1 MAALNEVFENFSN
14 QNEQMEPEHEHSHA
28 HSHEHS
34 PEINEQNMD
43 MSVNDEVMND
53 SNLVNENDLNQNMDM
68 DIQDEMN
75 DNIEND
81 EIEVPDDENIES
93 FDSNIVDSEIKEVNQ
108 QIDMHKI
115 LLFIGVP
122 LAIIAIL
129 YFLVPMIRQRMNGSE

>member
-1 MAALNEVFENFSN
+1 MNNSQYINAYKKTLQSSSLVTS
-14 QNEQMEPEHEHSHA
+14 
-28 HSHEHS
+28 SHEIVRTLMK
-34 PEINEQNMD
+34 E
-43 MSVNDEVMND
+43 
-53 SNLVNENDLNQNMDM
+53 LVNSMQKIVL